1 MSGVDKEQLMRY
13 IELEKQIQNL
23 ETQNALKNYEVKKKA
38 AEDVALTI
46 QEVENTL
53 KQLNIQTKK
62 EKDDVDKM
70 MKNKSIGDI
79 FKTQADYDSQLSQ
92 EQEEYLEALNKEE
105 VCKQH
110 FTDLQKQHQDLE
122 REANVLLKDA
132 DVLKKLY
139 EERDGLLSDIFGG
152 EYGSVEENKLEAKFD
167 ELMDKKQRVSVA
179 NYKWTNARV
188 LLQHAVNQ
196 LAHAVRKWS
205 DLDRIPPQQMQVK
218 YTAATETRNNLIAA
232 VQNVQST
239 QRYLN
244 TIQFPYCQP
253 CEMET
258 LSRAANNIYTD
269 MVDKG
274 RHKHAFTCYEV
285 TYKRAAALLQWFDN
299 VIQGTIQKDLK
310 KVTEEVK
317 KVEKDLRAERIKLIR
332 DKVAESGGDVG
343 GLTDADSDI
352 PCNSLKGLTDG
363 FSQADQQKLSD
374 DDMDLKGIGIV
385 RAAPVGDDGNMPDA
399 SNDRPMPAP
408 TPLPLSE
415 LAPLPCEDDLFG
427 DISQLKEQYKKDREE
442 FERQQGLN
450 KIRQEQGLQ
459 EKLAARR
466 HKKKC

>member
-205 DLDRIPPQQMQVK
+205 DLDRIPPHETTIK
-218 YTAATETRNNLIAA
+218 YCCATEARNNNIAA
-232 VQNVQST
+232 CSNVKSCHK
-239 QRYLN
+239 YLGDK
-244 TIQFPYCQP
+244 IDFPYLKP
-253 CEMET
+253 NEIET
-258 LSRAANNIYTD
+258 LERATANIYTD
-269 MVDKG
+269 MLTPS
-274 RHKHAFTCYEV
+274 RCKHAFQCYDI
-285 TYKRAAALLQWFDN
+285 TWKRATALLQWFDN

-343 GLTDADSDI
+343 GLTDAEMM
-352 PCNSLKGLTDG
+352 PGLKGLTDG